1 MKPWK
6 LHFDGSC
13 SKQLGSGAGVIIES
27 PEGVKEVYHRDL
39 RKGLTCNQSEYVALV
54 TGLEIAKERN
64 IQHILVKGDSKL
76 ICNQVSGN
84 WEVKSEKLRP
94 FYQAVK
100 ELSREFKTVKISHIP
115 REENYEADAAAK
127 KSAK

>member
-6 LHFDGSC
+6 LNFVGFC
-13 SKQLGSGAGVIIES
+13 SKQEGSGAGVVLKN
-27 PEGVKEVYHRDL
+27 PDGVKEIYHRDL
-39 RKGLTCNQSEYVALV
+39 GKGLICNQSEYAALI
-54 TGLEIAKERN
+54 TGLEIAKERK

-100 ELSREFKTVKISHIP
+100 ELSREFKTMEISHIP

-127 KSAK
+127 KSKK